1 LDRVSRL
8 AVLSL
13 LFARVIYAINWF
25 NVASIFPHIALDFKQ
40 DISILGLIL
49 CDRGIEASTC
59 GIDTPVT
66 INMDSIP
73 SLSGTGALGY
83 KYDKNDT
90 KH

>member
-1 LDRVSRL
+1 MNPLSFIAKDMSGEDKGL
-8 AVLSL
+8 TLSL
-13 LFARVIYAINWF
+13 
-25 NVASIFPHIALDFKQ
+25 ASIFLHIALDFKQ
-40 DISILGLIL
+40 DISFLGLIL

-66 INMDSIP
+66 IKMDSIP